1 MLLTLILSYKIALRL
16 VWANDRRL
24 LILTMQEVVTRVF
37 GKRALLLETFEVPD
51 ELKEQLALD

>member
-1 MLLTLILSYKIALRL
+1 VLLTLILSYEIALRL
-16 VWANDRRL
+16 VWANDCRL
-24 LILTMQEVVTRVF
+24 LVLTMQEVVTRVF

>member
-1 MLLTLILSYKIALRL
+1 
-16 VWANDRRL
+16 
-24 LILTMQEVVTRVF
+24 MQEVVTRVF